1 MALCNFIQLIPMMT
15 SIPCP
20 LGMIRLVLNTL
31 PDNSSGTFWAIRSM
45 STLPPGVLITY
56 GAPKATSANFALLA
70 HVELKIM

>member
-1 MALCNFIQLIPMMT
+1 
-15 SIPCP
+15 
-20 LGMIRLVLNTL
+20 
-31 PDNSSGTFWAIRSM
+31 M